1 MRELIPINRKAVLLG
16 FSDKCAAPGSVEEL
30 AQLARTAGYEPVGI
44 VLSSV
49 KKPHPR
55 TFVGK
60 GKLEE
65 IRQALRQT
73 GAPFLLVDVML
84 TPSQAKNIEDELSC
98 AVLDRTGVI
107 LEIFS
112 QRAKTNEGKLQV
124 EMARLQY
131 MLPRLVHKGIEMS
144 RLGGIP
150 GTRGPGEPWLEKHR
164 RKIQRRIQFL
174 RIALEEIRKQRET
187 RRSARKKAHLPLCA
201 IVGYTNAGKSTLFH
215 LLTQADVYIDDRLFA
230 TLDTTTRRLYL
241 PLLRREI
248 LLTDTVGF
256 IRKLPHSL
264 VEAFRAT
271 LEEVSQADFLLI
283 VVDATWDPG
292 EQLKAVMEVLR
303 QLKAEDKP
311 RIIACSKIDLLS
323 EDQRQSF
330 LLLFPDS
337 GPDVLFSSVTG
348 EGIPLLVKHITEMVQ
363 SLSLLP
369 ASMRT

>member
-1 MRELIPINRKAVLLG
+1 MRVFSSINNRKAVLLG
-16 FSDKCAAPGSVEEL
+16 FSGKGADLDSVEEL
-30 AQLARTAGYEPVGI
+30 AQLARTAGYEPVGT
-44 VLSSV
+44 VLSAV
-49 KKPHPR
+49 KKPHPG

-65 IRQALRQT
+65 IRLALQRT
-73 GAPFLLVDVML
+73 GATFLLVDVML
-84 TPSQAKNIEDELSC
+84 SPSQAKNIEDALHC

-131 MLPRLVHKGIEMS
+131 MLPRLIHKGIEMS

-174 RIALEEIRKQRET
+174 RHALEEIRRQRET
-187 RRSARKKAHLPLCA
+187 RRSARK
-201 IVGYTNAGKSTLFH
+201 NAGKSTLFH
-215 LLTQADVYIDDRLFA
+215 LLTHADVYIDDRLFA
-230 TLDTTTRRLYL
+230 TLDTTTRRMYL

-283 VVDATWDPG
+283 VVDATWNPA

-303 QLKAEDKP
+303 QLEAENKP

-323 EDQRQSF
+323 DDQRQSL
-330 LLLFPDS
+330 LLLFPDA
-337 GPDVLFSSVTG
+337 GPDVLFSSFTG
-348 EGIPLLVKHITEMVQ
+348 EGIPLLLKCISDMVQ
-363 SLSLLP
+363 SLSLQP
-369 ASMRT
+369 ASVPTES